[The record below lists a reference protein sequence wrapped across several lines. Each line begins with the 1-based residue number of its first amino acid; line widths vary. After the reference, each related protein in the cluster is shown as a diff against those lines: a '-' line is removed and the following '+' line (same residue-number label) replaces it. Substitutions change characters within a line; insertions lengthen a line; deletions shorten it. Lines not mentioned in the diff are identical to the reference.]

1 MKKNIEIEEAFKIF
15 ESSVKDI
22 GIEKISIS
30 KGLGY
35 ILAEDIFSPINQPP
49 FSKSAMDGVTLNSKN
64 LKENFKFTIKS
75 TIYAGD
81 NCSISLGSNEIHRI
95 MTGAK
100 LPPDCDIVIPQEYC
114 SFQGREVVIQKYGK
128 KGDNICFLGEDF
140 QRGELLL
147 KKGEKL
153 DYISLALLSSIGVT
167 EIQVYKKIKIALI
180 ITGDEISNPWESLK
194 EGKIF
199 DSNGMLLTQ
208 RLKELGYEVDIFEYL
223 EDSTLKVSQRL
234 KELAS
239 KVDVIITT
247 GGVSVG
253 EKDIFHEAID
263 LAGGEKIFWRVNLK
277 SGTPA
282 LFSLIDSCPVLSLS
296 GNPFAACVTFEI
308 LGRTLLGF
316 LQKDSLLP
324 LKRNSGALLSD
335 FSKGGDKRRFV
346 RGKFCNGKIEI
357 PDGLHSSYALGSMRG
372 CNVLVEIPSGS
383 NGVKSGDE
391 VVIWEL

>member
-114 SFQGREVVIQKYGK
+114 SFQRREVVIQKYGK

-180 ITGDEISNPWESLK
+180 ITGDKISNPWESLK

-223 EDSTLKVSQRL
+223 EDSTLKLAQRL

-277 SGTPA
+277 PGTPA

-357 PDGLHSSYALGSMRG
+357 PDGLHSSYALGSMKG

>member
-75 TIYAGD
+75 TVYAGD

-114 SFQGREVVIQKYGK
+114 SFQGSEVVIQKYGK

-208 RLKELGYEVDIFEYL
+208 RLKEL
-223 EDSTLKVSQRL
+223 
-234 KELAS
+234 AS

-277 SGTPA
+277 PGTPA

-357 PDGLHSSYALGSMRG
+357 PDGLHSSYALGSMKG

>member
-1 MKKNIEIEEAFKIF
+1 
-15 ESSVKDI
+15 
-22 GIEKISIS
+22 
-30 KGLGY
+30 
-35 ILAEDIFSPINQPP
+35 
-49 FSKSAMDGVTLNSKN
+49 
-64 LKENFKFTIKS
+64 
-75 TIYAGD
+75 
-81 NCSISLGSNEIHRI
+81 
-95 MTGAK
+95 
-100 LPPDCDIVIPQEYC
+100 
-114 SFQGREVVIQKYGK
+114 
-128 KGDNICFLGEDF
+128 
-140 QRGELLL
+140 
-147 KKGEKL
+147 
-153 DYISLALLSSIGVT
+153 
-167 EIQVYKKIKIALI
+167 
-180 ITGDEISNPWESLK
+180 
-194 EGKIF
+194 
-199 DSNGMLLTQ
+199 MLLTQ

-223 EDSTLKVSQRL
+223 EDDALKLAQRL
-234 KELAS
+234 KELVS

-277 SGTPA
+277 PGTPA

-357 PDGLHSSYALGSMRG
+357 PDGLHSSYALGSMKG